1 MKSMREL
8 LNELYKFVDIM
19 LVVVLITMLLELLVF
34 NLIKDKK
41 DKNDLKNKIIYYM
54 TGELFGASLMIMAK
68 FI

>member
-1 MKSMREL
+1 MKSLREL

>member
-41 DKNDLKNKIIYYM
+41 DKKDLKNKIIYYM

>member
-41 DKNDLKNKIIYYM
+41 DNLN
-54 TGELFGASLMIMAK
+54 
-68 FI
+68 